1 MKEFI
6 LFCFLFGFL
15 LVLFVIYWNSTNKKQ
30 KVIQKA
36 LIKPSKPLKHVYK
49 GLVLFDIDG
58 TLAVKDNENEA
69 VVQAC
74 LDNNFGVGISTAGSV
89 YTMDNL
95 LSFTWMPSNLYNF
108 IKDHN
113 NLSFNN
119 VGSGILNG
127 KYSPGKYEQ
136 FYKKPNSQNE
146 FLKHFG
152 YLKGYSMQETGKIF
166 GITDPRRIILC
177 DDQTTFLQGA
187 YDYNPNFTLLCSGEN
202 CGQKLTVQSIKKAME
217 LSEASSI

>member
-6 LFCFLFGFL
+6 YFILFCFL
-15 LVLFVIYWNSTNKKQ
+15 LVLFVIYWNSTNKQ
-30 KVIQKA
+30 KVTLKA
-36 LIKPSKPLKHVYK
+36 DIKLSKPLKHVYK

-58 TLAVKDNENEA
+58 TLAVEDNENEA
-69 VVQAC
+69 EVQAC
-74 LDNNFGVGISTAGSV
+74 LDNNFAVGISTAGSI

-95 LSFTWMPSNLYNF
+95 LSFPWMPSNLYNF
-108 IKDHN
+108 IKNHD

-127 KYSPGKYEQ
+127 KYSPEKYQQ
-136 FYKKPNSQNE
+136 FYIKPNSQNE
-146 FLKHFG
+146 FLTHFG
-152 YLKGYSMQETGKIF
+152 YLKGYTMQETAIYF
-166 GITDPRRIILC
+166 GITDPRRIILS

-202 CGQKLTVQSIKKAME
+202 CGQKLTVKSIKEAMNYA
-217 LSEASSI
+217 LS